1 MIPDTALPRDA
12 APRLL
17 TTIPMSE
24 YQYYEFAAADAPLTR
39 EQQAALRACSSRA
52 TITASSFRNEYHW
65 GDLKAD
71 PRDWMK
77 RYFDAHV
84 YSAGWAACSLML
96 RLPRTALDE
105 ETLAGFAASGGGA
118 FSVHATTR
126 HWILDWSFSDD
137 SGECERFYDEQD
149 GPGWMARLLP
159 LREELLRGDLRPLYL
174 GWLARL
180 CSCELDDDELEPP
193 VPRGL
198 DALSPAQTALA
209 DFLELDPDLLAVA
222 AAGSAPLAPRQDA
235 RRAAQAWAD
244 QLPAAELRD
253 AVVQLVTGQG
263 RELERR
269 LGLQHAEW
277 LDGRAGAPQVRRTV
291 AQIEAGRGAA
301 EQARLEKER
310 AARAAREARLHAER
324 VSRLAKVAAQAEA
337 IWAQLDLTLQGGTG
351 TAYGQAIAAASELAQ
366 ALAAEGRGEEF
377 RRGLARLQESHGSR
391 PAWVKRL
398 KQAGLL

>member
-1 MIPDTALPRDA
+1 
-12 APRLL
+12 
-17 TTIPMSE
+17 MSE
-24 YQYYEFAAADAPLTR
+24 YQYYEFAAVDAPLTR

-84 YSAGWAACSLML
+84 YSAGWASCSLML
-96 RLPRTALDE
+96 RLPREVFDRDD
-105 ETLAGFAASGGGA
+105 LAEFAASAAGA
-118 FSVHATTR
+118 FRVHATTR
-126 HWILDWSFSDD
+126 HWTLDWSFDDD

-159 LREELLRGDLRPLYL
+159 LREELLRGDRRPLYL

-198 DALSPAQTALA
+198 GALSPAQAALA
-209 DFLELDPDLLAVA
+209 DFLELDPDLLTVA

-235 RRAAQAWAD
+235 KRAAQAWAD

-253 AVVQLVTGQG
+253 AIVQLVTGQG

-269 LGLQHAEW
+269 LGLRHAEW
-277 LDGRAGAPQVRRTV
+277 LGGQAGAPQARRTV

-301 EQARLEKER
+301 EQARQEKER
-310 AARAAREARLHAER
+310 AAR

-337 IWAQLDLTLQGGTG
+337 IWAQLDLTLQAGTG
-351 TAYGQAIAAASELAQ
+351 AAYGHAIAAAGELAQ
-366 ALAAEGRGEEF
+366 ALGAEGRGEEF
-377 RRGLARLQESHGSR
+377 RRGLARLQQRHGSR
-391 PAWVKRL
+391 PAWVRRL
-398 KQAGLL
+398 KQVGLL